1 MKCTLLNGIF
11 TNFLKNLQS
20 KNVIEAEWDPEGYS
34 GPIEFKSVVVYE
46 FELGQK
52 LAIDLEI

>member
-1 MKCTLLNGIF
+1 MYILDYIF
-11 TNFLKNLQS
+11 TNFHKYLQS